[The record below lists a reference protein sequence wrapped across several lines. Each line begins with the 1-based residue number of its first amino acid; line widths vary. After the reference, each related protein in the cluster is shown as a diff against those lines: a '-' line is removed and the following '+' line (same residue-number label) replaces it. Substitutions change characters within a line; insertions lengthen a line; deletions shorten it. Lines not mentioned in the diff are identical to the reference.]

1 MKIEVAK
8 VDLENALSVVFNTVS
23 GSGSDL
29 SAHFL
34 FRHRGGTVEVL
45 AYQNR
50 TFSLAPVRCRVE
62 GVDGESFTLEAW
74 RLNKWLSGIG
84 DVVVFLNDENGEIKV
99 SGGRSTIRLRS
110 LDPSKF
116 PFWDG
121 TLSGAENRGTV
132 SAVRL
137 ASAIGYAARF
147 VSSED
152 TTRPEIAQI
161 EVIDGALWSSDRR
174 AVSIV
179 KVNDLPESSLRVAG
193 KDLPAV
199 VKFLS
204 AKPTVDGDVTVFET
218 DSAVFFVR
226 PDGAHVGAARPAVAF
241 PRLKVDEA
249 DSEVWIQIPAEDFK
263 DAINVL
269 SASSTKGN
277 ERISFRTSLSGTSLS
292 GQSIILSMTSEAGG
306 EDEYPIELSGSEG
319 LEKFPEDGFTVDYG
333 HLLGLISHFN
343 LNSLDLEVF
352 RKGKGGYVA
361 FRRGV
366 KNENSYFSVI
376 VWRT

>member
-8 VDLENALSVVFNTVS
+8 VDLEDALSVVRNTVS

-34 FRHRGGTVEVL
+34 FRHRGGVVEVL
-45 AYQNR
+45 TYQNR
-50 TFSLAPVRCRVE
+50 TFSLAPVKCRVE
-62 GVDGESFTLEAW
+62 GTGGGAFTVEAW
-74 RLNKWLSGIG
+74 RLDKWLSGIG
-84 DVVVFLNDENGEIKV
+84 DVAVLLHDENGEVKV
-99 SGGRSTIRLRS
+99 TGGRSTIRLRS

-116 PFWDG
+116 PYWDG
-121 TLSGAENRGTV
+121 TLSGATNQGTV
-132 SAVRL
+132 PALRL
-137 ASAIGYAARF
+137 ASAIGYAKQF
-147 VSSED
+147 VSTED

-161 EVIDGALWSSDRR
+161 EAIEGAIWSTDRR

-179 KVNDLPESSLRVAG
+179 KVEALPESSLRIAG

-204 AKPTVDGDVTVFET
+204 SKPTVDGDVTVFET
-218 DSAVFFVR
+218 DAAVFFVR

-241 PRLKVDEA
+241 PRLKVDEN
-249 DSEVWIQIPAEDFK
+249 DGEVWVQIPAADFK
-263 DAINVL
+263 SAISVL

-277 ERISFRTSLSGTSLS
+277 ERLTFRAGLS
-292 GQSIILSMTSEAGG
+292 GQSVILSMTSEAGG
-306 EDEYPIELSGSEG
+306 EDEYPIELSGYEG
-319 LEKFPEDGFTVDYG
+319 MENFPEDGFTVDYG

-343 LNSLDLEVF
+343 LDALDIEVF
-352 RKGKGGYVA
+352 RKGKGGYIA
-361 FRRGV
+361 FRRGG
-366 KNENSYFSVI
+366 KESNENSYFSVI